1 MSNYTYHGTRDLI
14 ALPGRS
20 VQAFPSGLVRVE
32 RSFMCRKDDVARY
45 RNALRVNEPMPFDDG
60 APAIDGLFI
69 FPDPQE
75 LVRDDGFVEF
85 RVTAYGRTGFPDEYT
100 IAFAEKNYSYAR
112 QLFQGG
118 FLIDL
123 LIQNPRS
130 LNETYTQ
137 KQVFP
142 SSAGLQEVSSNPPK
156 IDNPSIVTLGNES
169 RVLKT
174 ETFESNGFFINRKV
188 TYNIRFLSFSST
200 NYGRWNENVISWYAW
215 ASVVDSVLT

>member
-1 MSNYTYHGTRDLI
+1 MSYQYHGTRDLI

-20 VQAFPSGLVRVE
+20 VQTFPSGLVRVE
-32 RSFMCRKDDVARY
+32 RSFMCRKGDVERY
-45 RNALRVNEPMPFDDG
+45 RNILRVNEPMPFDNG
-60 APAIDGLFI
+60 APAIDGLYI
-69 FPDPQE
+69 FPEPQE
-75 LVRDDGFVEF
+75 RVRDDGFVEF

-100 IAFAEKNYSYAR
+100 IAFAEKNYFYAR
-112 QLFQGG
+112 TVFQGTNPISVPVI
-118 FLIDL
+118 L
-123 LIQNPRS
+123 NPRS

-156 IDNPSIVTLGNES
+156 IDNPSIVTLGNEP

-174 ETFESNGFFINRKV
+174 ETFESNGLFIDRTV
-188 TYNIRFLSFSST
+188 TYSIRFLSFSST

-215 ASVVDSVLT
+215 ATVFDKVLT